1 MNLGTFGAIMTFAME
16 LEKQGV
22 SLYGGEAEEI
32 PEDTRAELLRGSRK
46 RLKRLERARREGV
59 AEMILEPIQGL
70 EDEQYRVQEAGSAAE
85 TAVRFEREC
94 ARYYRDAAEK
104 LPILEISRLFERMA
118 EENEARRERLKSDPE
133 QG

>member
-16 LEKQGV
+16 LERQGV
-22 SLYGGEAEEI
+22 SLYGGEAEGI
-32 PEDTRAELLRGSRK
+32 PEGTRAELLRGSRK

-70 EDEQYRVQEAGSAAE
+70 EDEDYRVEEAGSAAE
-85 TAVRFEREC
+85 TAVRFEAGC

-104 LPILEISRLFERMA
+104 LPILEISRLFQRMA
-118 EENEARRERLKSDPE
+118 EESEARQARLA
-133 QG
+133 G